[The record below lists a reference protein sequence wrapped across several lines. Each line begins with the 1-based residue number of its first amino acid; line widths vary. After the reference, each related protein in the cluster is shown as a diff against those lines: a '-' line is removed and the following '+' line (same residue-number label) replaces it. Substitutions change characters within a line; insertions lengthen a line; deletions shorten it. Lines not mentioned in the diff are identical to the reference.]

1 MIGRFEERRDC
12 VASELDKIQKL
23 SYVDSMGAFYFFIN
37 VSKTGMDGNEF
48 AETLLEKKGVA
59 LVPGQAFGETYG
71 DFVRLSYGRGMDVL
85 AEGMALINEFIEE
98 L

>member
-1 MIGRFEERRDC
+1 M
-12 VASELDKIQKL
+12 
-23 SYVDSMGAFYFFIN
+23 
-37 VSKTGMDGNEF
+37 
-48 AETLLEKKGVA
+48 A

>member
-1 MIGRFEERRDC
+1 MIGRFEERRDF

-48 AETLLEKKGVA
+48 AETLLEK
-59 LVPGQAFGETYG
+59 
-71 DFVRLSYGRGMDVL
+71 RGGTCTGTSL
-85 AEGMALINEFIEE
+85 WRNIW
-98 L
+98 